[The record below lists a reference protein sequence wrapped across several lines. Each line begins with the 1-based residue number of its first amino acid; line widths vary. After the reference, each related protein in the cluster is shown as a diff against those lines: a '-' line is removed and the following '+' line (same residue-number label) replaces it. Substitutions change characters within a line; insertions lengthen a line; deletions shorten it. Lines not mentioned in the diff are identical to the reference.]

1 MYYES
6 NYVYSVIKTIVFKNA
21 QAFNPSMV
29 LINFNGNI
37 HI

>member
-6 NYVYSVIKTIVFKNA
+6 NYVYSIIKNVILKNA
-21 QAFNPSMV
+21 QAFNPSIV
-29 LINFNGNI
+29 LINYNGNI